1 MSRSSPIRQTIN
13 ALLKHFSKPIQTKIN
28 NITAKSQVTSAIPF
42 TKKRNAIYGCLFIPY
57 DIITKN
63 NLELNQLQQSYKKH
77 HVTIGLTW
85 KNYKQL
91 KYKYSLGVSN
101 QLDEYLFTNIGGND
115 IVSSIIYIMKQE
127 GNSGSGEQRND
138 LQELIKEIAV
148 NGWTPVTSL
157 VPLGTRNMINEKWGG
172 HYYYNISGGQQ
183 NALQSWEGKAPLI
196 FTTYKNSAANKDI
209 ADYVTATMLW
219 QMIHIEDIDS
229 CIKEDKKKIFKEQKI
244 KLEMFLKNKKF
255 MGKTCMELIDEII
268 WKQDN
273 TLWGPIRK
281 ECLTIKNF
289 DDSLGAEK
297 HLIAQVSHNE
307 ATCKNKLYWDEDN
320 QCILSDYRPGNLFWE
335 TKLGNMEQ
343 QDFTIEECNE
353 DTVNKVIKRMEGIV
367 KTGKEA
373 SPALKKLYKYFQNN
387 KELFG

>member
-101 QLDEYLFTNIGGND
+101 QLDEYLFTKIGGND

-148 NGWTPVTSL
+148 NGWTPVSSL
-157 VPLGTRNMINEKWGG
+157 VPLRTRN
-172 HYYYNISGGQQ
+172 
-183 NALQSWEGKAPLI
+183 
-196 FTTYKNSAANKDI
+196 
-209 ADYVTATMLW
+209 
-219 QMIHIEDIDS
+219 
-229 CIKEDKKKIFKEQKI
+229 
-244 KLEMFLKNKKF
+244 
-255 MGKTCMELIDEII
+255 
-268 WKQDN
+268 
-273 TLWGPIRK
+273 
-281 ECLTIKNF
+281 
-289 DDSLGAEK
+289 
-297 HLIAQVSHNE
+297 
-307 ATCKNKLYWDEDN
+307 
-320 QCILSDYRPGNLFWE
+320 
-335 TKLGNMEQ
+335 
-343 QDFTIEECNE
+343 
-353 DTVNKVIKRMEGIV
+353 
-367 KTGKEA
+367 
-373 SPALKKLYKYFQNN
+373 
-387 KELFG
+387 